1 MFVVLFNKKI
11 KAELLASVVELFAS
25 RYKNNKQDVYMQ
37 SLSAIFNSIFTFSN
51 KKKNKINTRLAVIL
65 SKLNIENLDLV

>member
-11 KAELLASVVELFAS
+11 KAELLANIVELFAA
-25 RYKNNKQDVYMQ
+25 RYKNKKQDVHLQ
-37 SLSAIFNSIFTFSN
+37 ALSAIFNSIFAFSN

-65 SKLNIENLDLV
+65 SKVNVDNLDLG